1 MDLPGD
7 KKQAVLQSSDD
18 KKWQMVRDNTRR
30 RYEHP
35 PSEYLSKLS
44 YVMDADGPR
53 KARKRA
59 NDPAILQSL
68 QSLEISL
75 RTNNIVWVFEEMCRY
90 KRAI

>member
-1 MDLPGD
+1 MDLPDD

-35 PSEYLSKLS
+35 PSEYLSRLRH
-44 YVMDADGPR
+44 VMEAESLK

-59 NDPAILQSL
+59 NDPGMIQSL
-68 QSLEISL
+68 QGMEISL
-75 RTNNIVWVFEEMCRY
+75 RTNNIV
-90 KRAI
+90 